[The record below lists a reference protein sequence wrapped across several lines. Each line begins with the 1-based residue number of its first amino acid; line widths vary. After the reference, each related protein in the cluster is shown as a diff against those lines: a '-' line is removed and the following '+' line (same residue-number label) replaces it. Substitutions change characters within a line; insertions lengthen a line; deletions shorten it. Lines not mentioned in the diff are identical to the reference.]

1 MNIAKIEVS
10 SNVFI
15 ITIAYSQFLSIIVGQ
30 LVDDRVS
37 RMKFFQ
43 ITQGMQILAYWM
55 TNLTF
60 DLIKMYLIV
69 GMNLMV
75 FAYFSINLGNAVYT
89 LLLFPLGMIPFSYIT
104 SFIFKSVS
112 VAQSMTLFLN
122 FVFMLIMPLVI
133 YFMQSIETLHR

>member
-43 ITQGMQILAYWM
+43 ITQGM
-55 TNLTF
+55 
-60 DLIKMYLIV
+60 
-69 GMNLMV
+69 
-75 FAYFSINLGNAVYT
+75 
-89 LLLFPLGMIPFSYIT
+89 
-104 SFIFKSVS
+104 
-112 VAQSMTLFLN
+112 
-122 FVFMLIMPLVI
+122 
-133 YFMQSIETLHR
+133 

>member
-1 MNIAKIEVS
+1 
-10 SNVFI
+10 
-15 ITIAYSQFLSIIVGQ
+15 
-30 LVDDRVS
+30 
-37 RMKFFQ
+37 
-43 ITQGMQILAYWM
+43 M